1 MLKLKQTKNSYQNNC
16 YPFCYPYQR
25 TITLGLQIYTIMGTS
40 RYVLRTDKALKD
52 GKCPID
58 LIYQVSGQRAYFR
71 TDKKLFPVNW
81 DATLQNA
88 IYIDRKQA
96 KIKMPGIDYSLF
108 PSAKEILELNLDLS
122 YLKMDASKID
132 SDFHRGKVPY
142 SSQMVIDKLKEK
154 YKKITKKEKSSNEIF
169 DFMDKYITD
178 HEATRER
185 GSLSVYKSVKNH
197 LQGYCKTTGK
207 KVTFDNIDYN
217 FFQAFQAYLLKDK
230 KNEKG
235 KVVPGLNNTT
245 VAKQLS
251 TIKTFLNYARTQGVN
266 ISEKYKDF
274 KIKRESLEV
283 IALTN
288 DEFETLYKMDLKNN
302 KRLSQTRD
310 VFCFACVTGLRYS
323 DLHQLRME
331 HIKNDEIRI
340 TVTKTKQ
347 PLTIP
352 LNPISKDILHRYAD
366 QHKPLPVIS
375 NKNLNLYIK
384 ELCKKAGIDEPI
396 EIIRFNGA
404 KRIAT
409 THPKY
414 ELIGVHNG
422 RKTFASL
429 SLEKGMSTQEVM
441 SIGGWS
447 DYKSFSRY
455 VTVTEKRN
463 KVVMSKAWGVIP
475 KMKAV
480 S

>member
-1 MLKLKQTKNSYQNNC
+1 
-16 YPFCYPYQR
+16 
-25 TITLGLQIYTIMGTS
+25 MGTA
-40 RYVLRTDKALKD
+40 RYVLRNDKPLKD

-58 LIYQVSGQRAYFR
+58 LIYQVAGQRVKFR
-71 TDKKLFPVNW
+71 TDKKLFPANW
-81 DATLQNA
+81 DAPLQNA
-88 IYIDRKQA
+88 IYIDKKQA
-96 KIKMPGIDYSLF
+96 KKLMPGIDYDLF
-108 PSAKEILELNLDLS
+108 PSAKDITELNLDLS
-122 YLKMDASKID
+122 YLKMDANKID
-132 SDFHRGKVPY
+132 SDFHRAKVPY

-154 YKKITKKEKSSNEIF
+154 YSKITKRETPSNVVF
-169 DFMDKYITD
+169 DFMQKYITD

-197 LQGYCKTTGK
+197 LQNYCKATGK

-217 FFQAFQAYLLKDK
+217 FFQSFQNYLLKDK
-230 KNEKG
+230 KDEKG
-235 KVVPGLNNTT
+235 KTVPGLNNTT

-251 TIKTFLNYARTQGVN
+251 TIKTFLNYAKTQGITVTD
-266 ISEKYKDF
+266 KYRDF
-274 KIKRESLEV
+274 KIKKETLEV

-288 DEFETLYKMDLKNN
+288 DEFETLYKMDLRDSK
-302 KRLSQTRD
+302 KLSQTRD

-323 DLHQLRME
+323 DLHQLRRE
-331 HIKNDEIRI
+331 HIKRDEIKI

-352 LNPISKDILHRYAD
+352 LTPFSKEILSRYEG

-384 ELCKKAGIDEPI
+384 ELCKKAGIDEAI

-409 THPKY
+409 TYPKY

-429 SLEKGMSTQEVM
+429 SLEKGMSAEEVM

-447 DYKSFSRY
+447 DYKSFKRY

-480 S
+480 G